1 MLDTGSLTFLWP
13 SMLWLLMVVPLAA
26 ALYWALL
33 KRRSRT
39 SMRYASLQTVG
50 DHATAMAGTGS
61 GGKIA
66 SRMRRMLP
74 ALMWLLALTALI
86 LAVARPQA
94 ALTLPARL
102 DAVVLALDMS
112 NSMRATD
119 IKPNRLSAARDAAKT
134 FVEAQ
139 PRKVRI
145 GVVAVAASAAVVQ
158 SPSDNR
164 EDIAAAIDRL
174 ETQRGT
180 ALGSGLII
188 ALDAL
193 LPAAR
198 IDVDEFINPRPGEKK
213 IRRTDE
219 LPAREAKGDNKQVAI
234 VLLSDGQ
241 SNVGPDPIK
250 AAEIASDYGVRI
262 YTVGIGTTE
271 GTTVAAE
278 GWNMRVRLDE
288 EALKKIADI
297 TGAEYFPAAD
307 AKALKKIYQLLSTK
321 LSFERQQPTEIT
333 AVVALIG
340 AALAMC
346 GAFLSLWWFS
356 RIL

>member
-13 SMLWLLMVVPLAA
+13 SLLWLLVIVPLAA

-33 KRRSRT
+33 KRRSKT
-39 SMRYASLQTVG
+39 SSRYASLETVG
-50 DHATAMAGTGS
+50 GHALGT
-61 GGKIA
+61 A

-74 ALMWLLALTALI
+74 ALFWVLALTALI
-86 LAVARPQA
+86 LAIARPQA

-102 DAVVLALDMS
+102 DAIILALDMS

-119 IKPNRLSAARDAAKT
+119 IKPNRLTAARDAAKT
-134 FVEAQ
+134 FIEAQ
-139 PRKVRI
+139 PSNVRI

-158 SPSDNR
+158 SPTDNR
-164 EDIAAAIDRL
+164 EDIVAAIDRL

-198 IDVDEFINPRPGEKK
+198 IDVEEFINPRAGEKK

-219 LPAREAKGDNKQVAI
+219 LPAREPKGDNKQVAI

-241 SNVGPDPIK
+241 SNVGPDPLK

-271 GTTVAAE
+271 GVTVSAE

-288 EALKKIADI
+288 EALKKIADV
-297 TGAEYFPAAD
+297 TSAEYFPAAD
-307 AKALKKIYQLLSTK
+307 AATLKKVYQRLSTK

-333 AVVALIG
+333 AVLVLLGATFAL
-340 AALAMC
+340 C
-346 GAFLSLWWFS
+346 GSLLSLWWFG

>member
-1 MLDTGSLTFLWP
+1 MLDSGSLTFLWP
-13 SMLWLLMVVPLAA
+13 SMLWLLVAVPLVA
-26 ALYWALL
+26 ALYWMLL
-33 KRRSRT
+33 ARRAKT
-39 SMRYASLQTVG
+39 SGRYASLQTIGADKRSASLVRR
-50 DHATAMAGTGS
+50 TA
-61 GGKIA
+61 
-66 SRMRRMLP
+66 P
-74 ALMWLLALTALI
+74 ALLWVLALTALI
-86 LAVARPQA
+86 LAIARPQA

-102 DAVVLALDMS
+102 DAVMLALDMS

-119 IKPNRLSAARDAAKT
+119 IKPTRLAAARDAAKT
-134 FVEAQ
+134 FIEDQ
-139 PRKVRI
+139 PRNVRI

-158 SPSDNR
+158 SLSNNR
-164 EDIAAAIDRL
+164 EDIIAAIDRL

-193 LPAAR
+193 LPSAR
-198 IDVDEFINPRPGEKK
+198 IDVDDFINPRAGEKK

-219 LPAREAKGDNKQVAI
+219 LPARVPKGDNKQVAI

-241 SNVGPDPIK
+241 SNVGPDPLK

-271 GTTVAAE
+271 GIIVSAE
-278 GWNMRVRLDE
+278 GWNMRARLDE
-288 EALKKIADI
+288 EALKKIADV
-297 TGAEYFPAAD
+297 TGGEYFRAAD
-307 AKALKKIYQLLSTK
+307 ASALKKVYQLLRTK

-333 AVVALIG
+333 ALFVMLG
-340 AALAMC
+340 AAFATTGSL
-346 GAFLSLWWFS
+346 LSLWWFS

>member
-1 MLDTGSLTFLWP
+1 
-13 SMLWLLMVVPLAA
+13 MLWLLLVVPLAA
-26 ALYWALL
+26 ALYWVLL
-33 KRRSRT
+33 RRRSSAST
-39 SMRYASLQTVG
+39 RYASLQTVG
-50 DHATAMAGTGS
+50 GHGLGT
-61 GGKIA
+61 A

-74 ALMWLLALTALI
+74 GLLWVLALTALI

-102 DAVVLALDMS
+102 DAIILALDMS

-119 IKPNRLSAARDAAKT
+119 IKPNRLTAARDAAKT
-134 FVEAQ
+134 FIEAQ
-139 PRKVRI
+139 PRNVRI

-158 SPSDNR
+158 SPTDNR
-164 EDIAAAIDRL
+164 EGLIAAIDRL

-198 IDVDEFINPRPGEKK
+198 IDVEEFINPRAGEKK

-241 SNVGPDPIK
+241 SNVGPDPLK

-271 GTTVAAE
+271 GVTVNAE
-278 GWNMRVRLDE
+278 GWNMRVRLDD
-288 EALKKIADI
+288 EALKKIADV
-297 TGAEYFPAAD
+297 TSAEYFPAAD
-307 AKALKKIYQLLSTK
+307 AATLQTVYQRLSTK
-321 LSFERQQPTEIT
+321 LSFERQQPTEVT
-333 AVVALIG
+333 AVLALLG
-340 AALAMC
+340 AVFALC
-346 GAFLSLWWFS
+346 GSLLSLWWFS

>member
-13 SMLWLLMVVPLAA
+13 SMLWLLIAVPLAA
-26 ALYWALL
+26 ALYRALTV
-33 KRRSRT
+33 RRRKSST
-39 SMRYASLQTVG
+39 QYASLETVG
-50 DHATAMAGTGS
+50 GQGGDHRANA
-61 GGKIA
+61 A
-66 SRMRRMLP
+66 SRTRRVLP
-74 ALMWLLALTALI
+74 LLLWTLALTALI
-86 LAVARPQA
+86 LAIARPQA

-102 DAVVLALDMS
+102 DAIVLALDMS

-119 IKPNRLSAARDAAKT
+119 VKPNRLSAAREAAKT
-134 FVEAQ
+134 FIEAQ
-139 PRKVRI
+139 PRNVRI

-158 SPSDNR
+158 SPTNNR
-164 EDIAAAIDRL
+164 EDLVAAIDRL

-188 ALDAL
+188 ALDAA

-198 IDVDEFINPRPGEKK
+198 INVEEFINPRPGEKK

-219 LPAREAKGDNKQVAI
+219 LPARDPKSDNKQVAI

-241 SNVGPDPIK
+241 SNVGPDPLK

-271 GTTVAAE
+271 GTVVNAE

-288 EALKKIADI
+288 EALKKIADV
-297 TGAEYFPAAD
+297 TNAEYFRATD
-307 AKALKKIYQLLSTK
+307 AGQLKKIYQVLSTK
-321 LSFERQQPTEIT
+321 LSFERQQPTEVT
-333 AVVALIG
+333 AIFAAIG
-340 AALAMC
+340 ATLAM
-346 GAFLSLWWFS
+346 AAALLSMWWFN

>member
-13 SMLWLLMVVPLAA
+13 SMLWLLVIVPLMA
-26 ALYWALL
+26 ALYWVLL
-33 KRRSRT
+33 RRRSKE
-39 SMRYASLQTVG
+39 SSRYASLETVG
-50 DHATAMAGTGS
+50 GHALGT
-61 GGKIA
+61 A

-74 ALMWLLALTALI
+74 GLFWVLALTALI
-86 LAVARPQA
+86 MAIARPQA

-102 DAVVLALDMS
+102 DAIILALDMS

-119 IKPNRLSAARDAAKT
+119 IKPNRLTAARDAAKT
-134 FVEAQ
+134 FIEAQ
-139 PRKVRI
+139 PRNVRI

-158 SPSDNR
+158 SPTNNR
-164 EDIAAAIDRL
+164 EDIVAAIDRL

-198 IDVDEFINPRPGEKK
+198 IDVEEFINPRAGEKK

-219 LPAREAKGDNKQVAI
+219 LPAREPKGDNKQVAI

-241 SNVGPDPIK
+241 SNVGPDPLK

-271 GTTVAAE
+271 GVTVSAE

-288 EALKKIADI
+288 EALKKIADV
-297 TGAEYFPAAD
+297 TSAEYFPAAD
-307 AKALKKIYQLLSTK
+307 AATLKKVYQRLSTK
-321 LSFERQQPTEIT
+321 LSFERQQPTEVT
-333 AVVALIG
+333 AVLVLLG
-340 AALAMC
+340 AAFALC
-346 GAFLSLWWFS
+346 GSLLSLWWFS